1 MTFLHNLSQFEST
14 IHLNMQY
21 VNTTVHPINDVNNM
35 FILELI
41 WEVCSLICLFLLS
54 TCSCDTVHLKDIG
67 WSVQAIFSNSF
78 INICVYIYYS
88 IYIMYI
94 YIL

>member
-1 MTFLHNLSQFEST
+1 MKCGTFFNFTLVFTMLFLHNLSQFEST
-14 IHLNMQY
+14 MHLNMQY

-54 TCSCDTVHLKDIG
+54 TCSSDTVHLKDIG
-67 WSVQAIFSNSF
+67 WSVQASF
-78 INICVYIYYS
+78 
-88 IYIMYI
+88 
-94 YIL
+94 LTHL